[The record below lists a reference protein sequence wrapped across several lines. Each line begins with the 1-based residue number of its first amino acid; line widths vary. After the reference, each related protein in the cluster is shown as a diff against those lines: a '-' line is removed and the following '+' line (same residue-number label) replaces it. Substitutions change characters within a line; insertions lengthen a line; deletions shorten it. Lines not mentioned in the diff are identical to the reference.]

1 MYMYW
6 SHQLTQPI
14 TVLIHVSL
22 NYVTNCSLKKQI
34 HFIFITKLW
43 YIIIFLHKNKK
54 KPTYFSIKHLSIC
67 IISLITPRK
76 WNLQDIFFLM
86 KTTWILYLLKLKQK
100 VLKTYINI
108 NYPSI
113 IFFFKYF
120 KISKQKPWKEKP
132 AKQWNNPT
140 TLIKMIHRAKKLLG
154 MLILTII

>member
-76 WNLQDIFFLM
+76 WNLQDIFFFNENNLNTLPTQVET
-86 KTTWILYLLKLKQK
+86 KNSQDIL
-100 VLKTYINI
+100 NI

-113 IFFFKYF
+113 IFFFNILKYQN
-120 KISKQKPWKEKP
+120 KNPEK
-132 AKQWNNPT
+132 KNQQNNE
-140 TLIKMIHRAKKLLG
+140 
-154 MLILTII
+154 TIQQHW

>member
-54 KPTYFSIKHLSIC
+54 NP
-67 IISLITPRK
+67 LILVSNIYRSASFHWSHPVNEIFK
-76 WNLQDIFFLM
+76 IFFFLM

-100 VLKTYINI
+100 ILKTYINI

-113 IFFFKYF
+113 IFFLNILKYQN
-120 KISKQKPWKEKP
+120 KNPEK
-132 AKQWNNPT
+132 KNQQNNE
-140 TLIKMIHRAKKLLG
+140 
-154 MLILTII
+154 TIQQHW

>member
-43 YIIIFLHKNKK
+43 YIIIFLLKNKK

-100 VLKTYINI
+100 ILKTYINI

-113 IFFFKYF
+113 IFLKNILKYQN
-120 KISKQKPWKEKP
+120 KKPEK
-132 AKQWNNPT
+132 KNQQNNE
-140 TLIKMIHRAKKLLG
+140 
-154 MLILTII
+154 TIQQHW